1 MCHPLRCPFIGVVF
15 VQSGADNPTLTPRT
29 VITMHTHDVRRRQTV
44 RSVHDRQ
51 SAEFEEQLALLIAD
65 PVNEWWASV
74 RDRLRVV
81 LQQPDVSDEVG
92 WLVGWLV
99 VAGFVWLEK
108 GSDRNNKRKRR
119 EGRSFGVRALFDNWL
134 FNRFLSRCRVS
145 PHLQL
150 LCFWVAARLP
160 IFPPCHRRNTRA
172 SANARP
178 GCRHPEGV

>member
-92 WLVGWLV
+92 WLVGWLWPV
-99 VAGFVWLEK
+99 LFGLRK
-108 GSDRNNKRKRR
+108 GAIGTTKGR
-119 EGRSFGVRALFDNWL
+119 EGKDG
-134 FNRFLSRCRVS
+134 
-145 PHLQL
+145 L
-150 LCFWVAARLP
+150 LACVHSL
-160 IFPPCHRRNTRA
+160 TT
-172 SANARP
+172 
-178 GCRHPEGV
+178 GCSIVF